1 MSTPKTPKKDPAT
14 KRLEREQLISLN
26 KEKANAA
33 SAIALRRK
41 RIKEQSLGRRS
52 LLRTGERGIED
63 IQSQAVV
70 ALPTIQA
77 TPIETAGG

>member
-1 MSTPKTPKKDPAT
+1 MSTPKTPTKDPAT
-14 KRLEREQLISLN
+14 KRLEAQQLQSLN
-26 KEKANAA
+26 QQKADAA

-63 IQSQAVV
+63 IQSQV
-70 ALPTIQA
+70 AATLPT
-77 TPIETAGG
+77 TLIETAGG

>member
-14 KRLEREQLISLN
+14 RRLEQEQLASLN
-26 KEKANAA
+26 KQKSEAA

-41 RIKEQSLGRRS
+41 RIKDQSLGRRS

-63 IQSQAVV
+63 IQSQAI
-70 ALPTIQA
+70 ATLPTQF
-77 TPIETAGG
+77 TAIK